1 MMTLQIVPR
10 AALALLTLT
19 AVGLCFSACQ
29 SAYFATLEKFG
40 YAKRE
45 ILVDRVEEAREEQQD
60 AKEQFVSTYDRFK
73 ALTGASGGKLEDT
86 YKKLNSSYEDC
97 ADQAAT
103 VRERIAAVEGVAEA
117 MFSEWK
123 TEIDQYSDASLKR
136 KSQETLEQ
144 TKGRYKDLLA
154 AMKRAAKS
162 MEPVLTAFRDRVL
175 FLKHNLNAQAIA
187 SLQEAVVAIQGD
199 VSKLIDDMQAS
210 ITEAD
215 EFLGAMKPSG

>member
-1 MMTLQIVPR
+1 MTMQTIPR
-10 AALALLTLT
+10 AALALLTL
-19 AVGLCFSACQ
+19 AAGGLGFTACQ
-29 SAYFATLEKFG
+29 SAYYSAMEKFG

-73 ALTGASGGKLEDT
+73 ALTGVSGGKLEDT

-97 ADQAAT
+97 ADQAET
-103 VRERIAAVEGVAEA
+103 VREKIAAVEDVADA

-123 TEIDQYSDASLKR
+123 TEISQYSDKSLKQ

-144 TKGRYKDLLA
+144 TKDRYRDLLS
-154 AMKRAAKS
+154 AMERAAKS
-162 MEPVLTAFRDRVL
+162 MDPVLTAFRDRVL

-187 SLQEAVVAIQGD
+187 SLQETVVAIQDD
-199 VSKLIDDMQAS
+199 VSKLINDMQAS

-215 EFLGAMKPSG
+215 EFLGAMKSSG

>member
-1 MMTLQIVPR
+1 MTARIVPR
-10 AALALLTLT
+10 AALAALILT
-19 AVGLCFSACQ
+19 ASGLGLAACQ
-29 SAYFATLEKFG
+29 SAYFATMEKFG

-45 ILVDRVEEAREEQQD
+45 ILVDRVEEAREEQKD

-73 ALTGASGGKLEDT
+73 ALTGVSGGKLEDT

-97 ADQAAT
+97 ADQAKV
-103 VRERIAAVEGVAEA
+103 VREKIEAVEDVADA

-123 TEIDQYSDASLKR
+123 TEIGQYSDASLKK

-144 TKGRYKDLLA
+144 TKERYSELLD
-154 AMKRAAKS
+154 AMKRASKS

-187 SLQEAVVAIQGD
+187 SLQETVVALQDD

-215 EFLGAMKPSG
+215 EFLGAMKSSG